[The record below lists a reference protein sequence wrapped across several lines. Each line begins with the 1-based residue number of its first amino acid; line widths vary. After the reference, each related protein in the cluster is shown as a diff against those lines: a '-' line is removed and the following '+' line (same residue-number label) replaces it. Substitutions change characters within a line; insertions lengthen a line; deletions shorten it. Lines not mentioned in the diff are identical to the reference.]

1 MQKGPLKM
9 HIYRT
14 LLTAVGIVLTYGVTV
29 LAEED
34 IKGDDLE
41 ALIHDIFGEPCSL
54 QNDVIGSCV
63 KYYLCNENG
72 TVVTDGK
79 AVLES
84 RNMRGTCSNFL
95 DVCCLYENMNPS
107 INNNNQITQE
117 KKSCGWRNHKG
128 LGVQPSNLKEDETKI
143 GEFPWMAVVLRK
155 ESSHTKSDT
164 NIRNIYIGGGSIIHP
179 SVVLT
184 AAHVVSGPE
193 LFIRA
198 GEWDTQSNNEL
209 YPLQDRHISEIV
221 IHDEFNSRNLF
232 NDIALIFLT
241 KPLEL
246 APNVGLVCLP
256 AQNVPVQEGVRCIST
271 GWGKDKYG
279 KNSPFRVVMK
289 KVEVPTINNE
299 ICQSALRS
307 TRLGRFFQ
315 LHSSFMCAGGEEDV
329 DTCQGDGGSP
339 LVCPI
344 GNDRYIQNGIVAWGI
359 SCGLKDTPGAYTNV
373 TNFRSWI
380 DNHVIAKG
388 YDPAVYTY

>member
-1 MQKGPLKM
+1 MT
-9 HIYRT
+9 YRI
-14 LLTAVGIVLTYGVTV
+14 LLSVVGIYLTCAVTA

-34 IKGDDLE
+34 IKGGDLE
-41 ALIHDIFGEPCSL
+41 ALIHDIFGEPCIL
-54 QNDVIGSCV
+54 KDDVIGSCV

-79 AVLES
+79 GVLES
-84 RNMRGTCSNFL
+84 RNMRSTCSNFL
-95 DVCCLYENMNPS
+95 DVCCLHENMSPTN
-107 INNNNQITQE
+107 NNNNQMPQE
-117 KKSCGWRNHKG
+117 KKGCGWRNSKG
-128 LGVQPSNLKEDETKI
+128 LGMQPSNLKKDETKI

-155 ESSHTKSDT
+155 ESSSTKNEDD
-164 NIRNIYIGGGSIIHP
+164 RNIYVGGGSIIHP
-179 SVVLT
+179 SVVMT
-184 AAHVVSGPE
+184 AAHVVTGPK

-198 GEWDTQSNNEL
+198 GEWDTQSNDEL
-209 YPLQDRHISEIV
+209 YPYQDRDISEIV
-221 IHDEFNSRNLF
+221 IHDEFNNRNLF
-232 NDIALIFLT
+232 NDIALLFLS

-256 AQNVPVQEGVRCIST
+256 APNVPVNEGLRCIST

-279 KNSPFRVVMK
+279 RNSPYRVVMK

-315 LHSSFMCAGGEEDV
+315 LHTSFMCAGGEEDV

-373 TNFRSWI
+373 TNFRGWI
-380 DNHVIAKG
+380 DKHVTARG
-388 YDPAVYTY
+388 YDPAIYTY